1 MPDRLVM
8 LRGLLPARVLQ
19 LVALCALVTGCA
31 TSEGPYFFADA
42 GKYQF
47 HSCEQLAAVSKQKH
61 DRQRELKE
69 LIDKAEQGAGG
80 QIVSVLA
87 YRSDYVAVNEEL
99 QVIDSTVREKN
110 CAAAAPPSKG
120 APRQASPQ

>member
-1 MPDRLVM
+1 MMVAEPSWGRVGVMPDRLVM

-87 YRSDYVAVNEEL
+87 YRSDYVSVNE
-99 QVIDSTVREKN
+99 
-110 CAAAAPPSKG
+110 
-120 APRQASPQ
+120 